1 MISTSSSGPLH
12 YALFRKKKLL
22 SIGPLG
28 LDKPLGLSHNEASF
42 YGGPEGVDA
51 PSHRGL
57 SKLSSN

>member
-1 MISTSSSGPLH
+1 MPF
-12 YALFRKKKLL
+12 FRKKKLL

>member
-1 MISTSSSGPLH
+1 MPFLE
-12 YALFRKKKLL
+12 RKSCF
-22 SIGPLG
+22 SIGQLG
-28 LDKPLGLSHNEASF
+28 LDNPLGLSHNEASF